1 MSQSTSPHPSSPVS
15 SSTTTPRPSF
25 AALLHPGLVFGF
37 GTAIAMWVIF
47 FITHLPSLAI
57 PAQISFALFIL
68 CICVGAFFAAR
79 SQTGIPG
86 WLAGSTSAAISALVN
101 VLLLGAF
108 IVKQPPTAD
117 PASTVP
123 ASGTSGLHAESLMAM
138 GGFFAACI
146 VLGLV
151 SGSIGGMGSALRSAR
166 VTARQHWL
174 ARFAILTSI
183 CFLPLLLIGGLVTTT
198 GSGMSV
204 RGWPDSF
211 GANMFLYPISLMTSH
226 QAVFLEHSHRL
237 FGTFVGLTVVTLTAW
252 VLLAK
257 VSGGIG
263 ARVAG
268 LLILVC
274 IQGALGGFRVTE
286 NSLFL
291 SMLHGVAGQLTFAA
305 AILIMMLLLPSYET
319 AATAIPDPD
328 ARKRKALATA
338 LLHSTILQLIMGA
351 AYRHLRHADSP
362 GANHALWAHMFFS
375 LLVVGAGVM
384 AATFARSR
392 PGDQPHDRL
401 MRGIGVATVA
411 CVAVQFLLGWLA
423 FYFVH
428 TGNSKGN
435 IPMPEQLATAQSLR
449 PTEVIFRT
457 LHQGNGAI
465 LLALA
470 TMGLVLSKRIWKA
483 SVPNTI
489 PSSSPLSATAV

>member
-1 MSQSTSPHPSSPVS
+1 MSPSTPSASIDGVVAVTLS
-15 SSTTTPRPSF
+15 RRPSF
-25 AALLHPGLVFGF
+25 TTTLQSALVFGF
-37 GTAIAMWVIF
+37 GTAVAMWVIF

-57 PAQISFALFIL
+57 PAQVSFALFIL
-68 CICVGAFFAAR
+68 CICGGAFLAAR
-79 SQTGIPG
+79 QQAATPG
-86 WLAGSTSAAISALVN
+86 WLAGLAAATVSALVN
-101 VLLLGAF
+101 LLLLGAF

-117 PASTVP
+117 PASTIP
-123 ASGTSGLHAESLMAM
+123 ASGASGLHGESLMSL
-138 GGFFAACI
+138 GGFLIACMA
-146 VLGLV
+146 LGV
-151 SGSIGGMGSALRSAR
+151 ISGAIGGMGNALRVSR
-166 VTARQHWL
+166 PHSSSHWL
-174 ARFAILTSI
+174 SRFAIINTI

-237 FGTFVGLTVVTLTAW
+237 FGTFVGLAVVVLTAW

-257 VSGGIG
+257 VGGGIG
-263 ARVAG
+263 ARVVG

-291 SMLHGVAGQLTFAA
+291 SMLHGVTGQLTFAA
-305 AILIMMLLLPSYET
+305 AILVMMLLLPSYHT
-319 AATAIPDPD
+319 AATAVADPD
-328 ARKRKALATA
+328 ARKRKALASA

-362 GANHALWAHMFFS
+362 GANHAMWGHMFFS
-375 LLVVGAGVM
+375 LIVVGAGVM

-401 MRGIGVATVA
+401 MRHIGIATVA

-428 TGNSKGN
+428 TGDSKGN
-435 IPMPEQLATAQSLR
+435 IPMPEELATATSLR

-470 TMGLVLSKRIWKA
+470 TMGLVLSKRIWRA
-483 SVPNTI
+483 TL
-489 PSSSPLSATAV
+489 PSTVGPGPATAAAAT